1 MKLPPP
7 TSAPLP
13 RRKIGAEFEDLA
25 TAHLQSKGYRI
36 LDRNRVYPW
45 GEIDII
51 AEQYATT
58 RSGAKMLMLVFVEV
72 RGRSVEHEWLS
83 LEESILPRKAARLRR
98 AIETYLLF
106 YRGQAAQTRLDLVTV
121 RGYSDEVKIDHYE
134 NYITLERARRY

>member
-1 MKLPPP
+1 MNIPPP
-7 TSAPLP
+7 TITPAS
-13 RRKIGAEFEDLA
+13 RRKIGAEFEDIA

-45 GEIDII
+45 GEIDIV
-51 AEQYATT
+51 AEHHTT
-58 RSGAKMLMLVFVEV
+58 DMNGAKTLMLVFVEV

-106 YRGQAAQTRLDLVTV
+106 YRGAAAQTRLDLVTV

-134 NYITLERARRY
+134 NYISLERARRY